1 MHGGNA
7 VVDLSVRRRTSAWPV
22 RRLSIVALLDEAKK
36 SANAIRVGDYL
47 QAGGEKV
54 HQYLFEA
61 YDVDID

>member
-1 MHGGNA
+1 
-7 VVDLSVRRRTSAWPV
+7 V

-47 QAGGEKV
+47 QAEGEKV